1 MKYMQKLFTHLS
13 VFFLATFAVIA
24 YAAPGTYPNILTY
37 DDGSGIVDSIPRLLL
52 ALVDLVFLIG
62 VPIVVLSIIYSG
74 FLFVTAGDNESKST
88 KARFVFTWTMI
99 GALILFGAKAIALAI
114 QTTVLSLGS

>member
-1 MKYMQKLFTHLS
+1 MQKFVIQLL
-13 VFFLATFAVIA
+13 TFVLPTFSFVAHA
-24 YAAPGTYPNILTY
+24 QSTYSNPITY
-37 DDGSGIVDSIPRLLL
+37 GGITTIPDLLL
-52 ALVDLVFLIG
+52 AIVDLIFLIG
-62 VPIVVLSIIYSG
+62 VPIVVIAIIYSG

-114 QTTVLSLGS
+114 QTTVLSLGAS